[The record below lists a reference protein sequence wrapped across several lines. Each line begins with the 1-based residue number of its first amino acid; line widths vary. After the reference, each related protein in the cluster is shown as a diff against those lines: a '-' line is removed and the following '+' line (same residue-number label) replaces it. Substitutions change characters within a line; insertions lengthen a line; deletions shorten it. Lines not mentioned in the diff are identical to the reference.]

1 MEIIRN
7 KFICIAGTKNNT
19 NQEPLKKLTANGE
32 AMVGQYKECFHR
44 RRHSP
49 ASKIRG
55 RAILKATAATHFGPL
70 HGKTLL
76 KVSFYYYIVLYIGC
90 KQICEITVSIR
101 LGK

>member
-1 MEIIRN
+1 MEIIKN

-76 KVSFYYYIVLYIGC
+76 KVSFYYYIVLLLDVNRFV
-90 KQICEITVSIR
+90 KLR
-101 LGK
+101 

>member
-1 MEIIRN
+1 MEIHKKKI
-7 KFICIAGTKNNT
+7 ICIAGTKNNT

-55 RAILKATAATHFGPL
+55 RAILKATAAKHFGHF
-70 HGKTLL
+70 HGKTLR
-76 KVSFYYYIVLYIGC
+76 KVSFYYYIVCIIGC
-90 KQICEITVSIR
+90 KQICEIY
-101 LGK
+101 GEH